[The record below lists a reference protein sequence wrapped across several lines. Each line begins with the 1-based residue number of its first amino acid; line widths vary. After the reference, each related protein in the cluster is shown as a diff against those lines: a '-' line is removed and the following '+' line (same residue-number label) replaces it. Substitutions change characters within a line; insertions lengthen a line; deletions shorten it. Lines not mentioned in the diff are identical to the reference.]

1 MTLANMR
8 QNGVRA
14 VAARCEACGHEADVN
29 VDALAETI
37 AVPRVGRRLRCSRF
51 SGRLRRQSGILLDF
65 FCDDCELGQLVRAK

>member
-1 MTLANMR
+1 
-8 QNGVRA
+8 
-14 VAARCEACGHEADVN
+14 VN